1 MKVRFTET
9 VTAGLRKRFSRQR
22 IRAAIT
28 AGGKSVAVYLKQ
40 YYAKKDRAEPNQL
53 GGDRTHFWN
62 KIGDSVNPAPKV
74 MGENVAILIA
84 DPRFRQ
90 KVRGGPIVPV
100 RAKALTIPIHPAAH
114 GRSAREV
121 AAKVGGL
128 FILKTGNGEAF
139 LAGKIR
145 QKTTL
150 YYVLKQRVFQM
161 PWPGTVPPTRSLK
174 WVFTH
179 GLREYFR
186 RVMRPSKP

>member
-1 MKVRFTET
+1 MNVRFTET
-9 VTAGLRKRFSRQR
+9 VTAGLRKQFSRQR
-22 IRAAIT
+22 IHAAMT
-28 AGGKSVAVYLKQ
+28 AGGKSVAQYLKQ

-62 KIGDSVNPAPKV
+62 KIGDSVNTSPKV

-114 GRSAREV
+114 GRSARELG
-121 AAKVGGL
+121 AKVGGL

-145 QKTTL
+145 QKVTL
-150 YYVLKQRVFQM
+150 YYLLRQRVVQM
-161 PWPGTVPPTRSLK
+161 PWPGAIPPKRSLK

-179 GLREYFR
+179 GIREYFR
-186 RVMRPSKP
+186 RVLRPTRP